1 MYDMVLGV
9 DTFPLY
15 KSARIP
21 IGDDLWIC
29 GSVDLWIYGS
39 ADEQE
44 IMENMFPLKCP
55 ICLSL
60 SAAPIFCDI

>member
-1 MYDMVLGV
+1 MYGMVLGV

-29 GSVDLWIYGS
+29 DLPMS
-39 ADEQE
+39 
-44 IMENMFPLKCP
+44 KK
-55 ICLSL
+55 
-60 SAAPIFCDI
+60 